1 MSYTLSVAVPLSF
14 AETTERVRAALGG
27 QGFGV
32 LSESDIRAT
41 FAAKLGPEAA
51 TALGEYVILGAC
63 NPGLARRAL
72 AAEPQ
77 LGALLPCNV
86 VVRRAPDDQET
97 TIDAVDPLTLVQ
109 LSDSPQVKAVADD
122 ASTRMKAMLSSV
134 VAATQPAA

>member
-1 MSYTLSVAVPLSF
+1 MPYTLSLVVPLSF
-14 AETTERVRAALGG
+14 AETMERVRAALAG
-27 QGFGV
+27 QGFGI

-41 FAAKLGPEAA
+41 FAAKLGLEAA
-51 TALGEYVILGAC
+51 AALGDYVILGAC

-72 AAEPQ
+72 TVEPQ

-86 VVRRAPDDQET
+86 AVRRGPDDVET

-122 ASTRMKAMLSSV
+122 AGARIKAMLASV
-134 VAATQPAA
+134 AAATQPAA